1 MKMKSLIKLGAALFI
16 VLPFCLS
23 NSSCGRRVIAMAPQ
37 PAYVAPAVVAPAA
50 VVAPTVIAP
59 QSQAAPTRKEVR
71 LKRNALRK
79 GVL

>member
-1 MKMKSLIKLGAALFI
+1 MKMKSLIKLGAALLI

-37 PAYVAPAVVAPAA
+37 PAVVAPAA

>member
-1 MKMKSLIKLGAALFI
+1 MKMKSLIKLGAALLI

-37 PAYVAPAVVAPAA
+37 PTY
-50 VVAPTVIAP
+50 VAPTVVSPVVAQPATVVAP